1 MSQITVEPPLTV
13 PEHAPFMRVTWSDD
27 RTSARGFVV
36 IDRLVTGIATGGM
49 RMRPGCTLSEVSE
62 LAREMTLKMGAFG
75 IHVGGAKG
83 GIDFDP
89 ADPRA
94 EEVRERFVQGVR
106 PLLERYWVTAG
117 DLGTQQEQLDRA
129 FARVGLGETSFHAAM
144 VRAPDEAEVRSRV
157 RQAFSALTEG
167 LKLSEL
173 VGGYGV
179 AEAALAALEY
189 RGVPAAEAS
198 VAVQGFGAMGGS
210 TALYLAQAGVKV
222 VGITDSRGLIVNTSR
237 GLDVE
242 LLLSAR
248 SRAGVID
255 RSVLRADDVERA
267 GEAWLGLDVDVLVPA
282 AVSYTITAE
291 NCDLIRGRL
300 VVEAANVPTTPEAEQ
315 LLLDR
320 GVMVVP
326 DFIANTGAAAGAW
339 WVILGEV
346 VSPSGACSRLSSQI
360 RPLVRDLMSRAAET
374 GVSMRSAAV
383 RFAREN
389 VERLTEEYGGVVAS
403 RDLFPV
409 VGEDHFVDE
418 ETEPAW
424 GLVSESELVP
434 VRAFHTPAGADLAP
448 AELPGA
454 AVATDVPV
462 SSDAAVASGAAV
474 AVDVPFASDV
484 PLTSD
489 AGVDAGVQSA
499 GSCPTCSV
507 HSGPASTGSAG
518 RRF

>member
-1 MSQITVEPPLTV
+1 MTQISIEPPLTAV
-13 PEHAPFMRVTWSDD
+13 GHAPFMRVTWQDD
-27 RTSARGFVV
+27 QTTARGFVV

-49 RMRPGCTLSEVSE
+49 RMRPGCTVEEVEE

-117 DLGTQQEQLDRA
+117 DLGTQQERLDET

-144 VRAPDEAEVRSRV
+144 VRAPDEAEARTRV
-157 RQAFSALTEG
+157 RRAFSAETEG

-189 RGVPAAEAS
+189 RGVPAADAS
-198 VAVQGFGAMGGS
+198 VVVQGFGAMGGS
-210 TALYLAQAGVKV
+210 TALYLSRAGVKV
-222 VGITDSRGLIVNTSR
+222 VGVSDAGGLIVNTSR

-242 LLLSAR
+242 LLLAAR
-248 SRAGVID
+248 TSSGVID
-255 RSVLRADDVERA
+255 RSVLRADDEERP
-267 GEAWLGLDVDVLVPA
+267 GDDWLGLDVDVLVPA
-282 AVSYTITAE
+282 AVSYSITAG
-291 NCDLIRGRL
+291 NCDRVRGRL
-300 VVEAANVPTTPEAEQ
+300 IVEAANVPTTPEAEAR
-315 LLLDR
+315 LWER
-320 GVMVVP
+320 GVTVVP
-326 DFIANTGAAAGAW
+326 DFVANTGAAAGAW

-346 VSPSGACSRLSSQI
+346 VTPSGACGRLSSQM
-360 RPLVRDLMSRAAET
+360 RPLVRDLLGRAAET
-374 GVSMRSAAV
+374 GVSMREAAV

-389 VERLTEEYGGVVAS
+389 VGRLSEEYGGVVAS

-409 VGEDHFVDE
+409 VGEGHFVDE

-434 VRAFHTPAGADLAP
+434 VRAFPLPAGAELAP
-448 AELPGA
+448 AELP
-454 AVATDVPV
+454 
-462 SSDAAVASGAAV
+462 DASLE
-474 AVDVPFASDV
+474 DS
-484 PLTSD
+484 
-489 AGVDAGVQSA
+489 AGVPEASVPAGQRRSGGERCPACSSA
-499 GSCPTCSV
+499 YGPPTGAV
-507 HSGPASTGSAG
+507 GGG
-518 RRF
+518 V